1 LSHLRFSEAKKG
13 AYLML
18 AIKKTMPDYFTV
30 LLESGVVHVDG
41 VDQLVKILERTL
53 DISIYSS
60 SEEQKALDEI
70 SSELEDAQNDIAE
83 LTKKMNEFKK
93 KRSGDNS

>member
-1 LSHLRFSEAKKG
+1 
-13 AYLML
+13 ML

-53 DISIYSS
+53 DITIYSS
-60 SEEQKALDEI
+60 TEEQEEYDKIEKDVDFAIRAVEELKRKMALIKA
-70 SSELEDAQNDIAE
+70 
-83 LTKKMNEFKK
+83 KK
-93 KRSGDNS
+93 DNS

>member
-1 LSHLRFSEAKKG
+1 
-13 AYLML
+13 ML